1 MGSVPILSIN
11 VNITK
16 DTMLKFD
23 GDANTNV
30 NIDAKSERTFTKQPN
45 FLFRFVT
52 ARNSSCGKVMFS
64 QACVIPSVHR
74 VGVGGYPSMQWDG
87 GVCPGGVCPG
97 GVSVQGVFLPGG
109 GGRCLPYPS
118 KTATEAS
125 GTHPTGKAFL
135 LICNFM
141 FVDQNF

>member
-1 MGSVPILSIN
+1 MQRMGSVPILSIN

-30 NIDAKSERTFTKQPN
+30 NIDAKSGRTFTKQPN

-52 ARNSSCGKVMFS
+52 ACNSSCGKVMFS

-74 VGVGGYPSMQWDG
+74 EGVGVIPACNGM
-87 GVCPGGVCPG
+87 GVSARGCLPGGGCVCPG
-97 GVSVQGVFLPGG
+97 GVSARGG
-109 GGRCLPYPS
+109 GVYHTPLRQPL
-118 KTATEAS
+118 KRAVRILL
-125 GTHPTGKAFL
+125 GKHF
-135 LICNFM
+135 C
-141 FVDQNF
+141 